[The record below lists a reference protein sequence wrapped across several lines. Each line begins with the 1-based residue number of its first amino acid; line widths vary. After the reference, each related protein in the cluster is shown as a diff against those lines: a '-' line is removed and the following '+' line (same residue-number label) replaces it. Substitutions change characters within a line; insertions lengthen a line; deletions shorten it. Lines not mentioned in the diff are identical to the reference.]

1 MKRGSLIGISALVLG
16 TAAFTGCSKSDDTG
30 VTVLRIANW
39 EEYID
44 LGGWDEE
51 EVIDLDEDTE
61 IFGENSMVEDFENWY
76 YETYGKRVKVEYST
90 FGTNEELYNQMT
102 IGDVFDHSCPSEY
115 MIM

>member
-16 TAAFTGCSKSDDTG
+16 TAAFTCCSKSDDTG

-102 IGDVFDHSCPSEY
+102 IGDVFDLACPSEY